1 MKTILIALTLL
12 LPQIVLAGSP
22 SVIIAVDYNPSAPS
36 VRMQVRADYVAV
48 PIHVQSEAKDPL
60 RRVDEVDK
68 ALRSIADGVRQH
80 ADLKIKTGVVSLSP
94 RERSKFSGFSSYE
107 SPSESSAQLYIMAAL
122 KQDTTVFAAT
132 KRIYQIVNAV
142 HFADGTKVTLGNTAL
157 GMDDPEKYRPQ
168 LLGLISKSASET
180 RKLMNATGPLQ
191 IEGIENSVSV
201 MELNESDVILFID
214 YRLTVQM
221 KAQ

>member
-1 MKTILIALTLL
+1 MKTILIALMMF
-12 LPQIVLAGSP
+12 LPQLAQAGGSLA
-22 SVIIAVDYNPSAPS
+22 IIAVDYNPDAPS

-48 PIHVQSEAKDPL
+48 PVHVQSEAKDPL
-60 RRVDEVDK
+60 KRADEIEK
-68 ALRSIADGVRQH
+68 ALRALADGIRQS
-80 ADLKIKTGVVSLSP
+80 ADVKIKTGMVSLAP
-94 RERSKFSGFSSYE
+94 RERAKFSGFSSYE
-107 SPSESSAQLYIMAAL
+107 APSESSAQLYIMAAL
-122 KQDTTVFAAT
+122 KQETTVFAAT

-191 IEGIENSVSV
+191 VEGIENPVSV

-214 YRLTVQM
+214 YRMTVQM